1 MTVRARR
8 PRQTAAVAGLTVGAL
23 TLAGCGSAGPDSS
36 SGDAPKIVAS
46 TSAWGSIAQAVGGDD
61 VQVDSIVSDPSAD
74 PHSYESSPRDA
85 AKLSDAD
92 LVVTNGGGYDEFVD
106 KVLASDDKQ
115 KPTVQAVQSEHEQPE
130 PGEHSPNEHVWY
142 DLHAVQEV
150 SDHIADELAKIS
162 PDKAA
167 RFHQSAARFHTDTD
181 GLQAK
186 IAQIKQ
192 QAQGKKVIATEP
204 VAHYLVEA
212 AGLEDIT
219 PEEFVH
225 ATEAENDPS
234 PESVAQL
241 QDALNSHQAAAVV
254 FNPQTESAVT
264 KQVRDTA
271 QRDQIPVVNMTE
283 TLPRGKTYLQWM
295 DEQITSLGT
304 ALNQGTPR

>member
-8 PRQTAAVAGLTVGAL
+8 PRKTAAVAGLTVGAL

-46 TSAWGSIAQAVGGDD
+46 TSAWGSVAQAVGGND

-150 SDHIADELAKIS
+150 SDHIADELARIS

-204 VAHYLVEA
+204 VAHYLIEA

>member
-46 TSAWGSIAQAVGGDD
+46 TSAWGSIAQAVGGND

-92 LVVTNGGGYDEFVD
+92 LVITNGGGYDEFVD